1 MELNCFSV
9 KWISFSLSLM
19 GPSINIF
26 AFQQNSDLYGISG
39 CSIFQ
44 ERATQRFFLEFWL
57 DMNFVNFIAGFVQL
71 MQITKL
77 RCFLKLT
84 KLMKIMHIMELAQLM
99 DFMHIIIPHATNP
112 KNTNAGAYQCP

>member
-1 MELNCFSV
+1 MFFSQV
-9 KWISFSLSLM
+9 DKFQSQSNGPINQYLCISTKLR
-19 GPSINIF
+19 SIWNLWLF
-26 AFQQNSDLYGISG
+26 DLPRKSYPEI
-39 CSIFQ
+39 
-44 ERATQRFFLEFWL
+44 FLEFWL

-112 KNTNAGAYQCP
+112 KNPNAGAYQCP